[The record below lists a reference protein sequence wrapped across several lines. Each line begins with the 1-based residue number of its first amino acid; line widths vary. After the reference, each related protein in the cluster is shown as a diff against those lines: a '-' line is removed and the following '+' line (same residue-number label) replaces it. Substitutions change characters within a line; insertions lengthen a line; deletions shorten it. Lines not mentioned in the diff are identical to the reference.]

1 MSIIQTSSKGYY
13 CKHDVLVIV
22 PVKLESRASIQ
33 TYKKFYFCSP
43 FFIQL
48 FKGNDVHEYQMYE
61 SAACVECA
69 DCF

>member
-33 TYKKFYFCSP
+33 TNKKLFVCSP
-43 FFIQL
+43 FVIQL
-48 FKGNDVHEYQMYE
+48 FKGVHEYQMYE